1 MTEDQ
6 YRQELRVIEEAHRRS
21 LKDLAFKYVKE
32 NAKFKIGD
40 IIKYDNEIII
50 VNKIG
55 VYMSL
60 GRPEA
65 MYSGTELKKDLTP
78 KKNQMGRTFF
88 GSWGIEL
95 IKSTL
100 TTHRQIGGIKNKGK

>member
-6 YRQELRVIEEAHRRS
+6 YRQELRVIEEAYRRS
-21 LKDLAFKYVKE
+21 LKDLAFKYVNE

-40 IIKYDNEIII
+40 IIKYDNEIIM

-88 GSWGIEL
+88 GSWSIEL
-95 IKSTL
+95 IKSE
-100 TTHRQIGGIKNKGK
+100 